1 MRVGDL
7 VTLSAYARKLKCRSM
22 EVEGNFVGIITEV
35 IKWGVVDMA
44 WAGCED
50 YAVRWA
56 ADAQPQN
63 RLNIKTYLRRELKYV
78 K

>member
-1 MRVGDL
+1 MNVGDL
-7 VTLSAYARKLKCRSM
+7 VTLSAYARTLKCRST

-35 IKWGVVDMA
+35 IKWCADIA
-44 WAGCED
+44 LTGCED

-56 ADAQPQN
+56 GDTEPQN

>member
-35 IKWGVVDMA
+35 IKWGGA
-44 WAGCED
+44 GWAGFED
-50 YAVRWA
+50 YVVRWA

-63 RLNIKTYLRRELKYV
+63 RLNIWTYLRRELKYV

>member
-7 VTLSAYARKLKCRSM
+7 VTLSAYARKLKCRSR

-35 IKWGVVDMA
+35 NKWAGAA

-56 ADAQPQN
+56 TDAQPQN

>member
-7 VTLSAYARKLKCRSM
+7 VTLSAYARKLKCRST

-35 IKWGVVDMA
+35 IKWGADIA
-44 WAGCED
+44 WVGSID
-50 YAVRWA
+50 YTVRWA

-63 RLNIKTYLRRELKYV
+63 RLNIWTYLRRELKYA

>member
-1 MRVGDL
+1 MNVGDL
-7 VTLSAYARKLKCRSM
+7 VTLSAYARTLKCLST

-35 IKWGVVDMA
+35 IKWGADMA

-63 RLNIKTYLRRELKYV
+63 RLNIKTYLRRELRYV

>member
-7 VTLSAYARKLKCRSM
+7 VTLSAYARKLKCRSR

-35 IKWGVVDMA
+35 IKWGAARSALD
-44 WAGCED
+44 CED

-56 ADAQPQN
+56 ADVQPQD
-63 RLNIKTYLRRELKYV
+63 RLNIKTYLRRELRYV

>member
-7 VTLSAYARKLKCRSM
+7 VTLSAYARKLKWRSP

-35 IKWGVVDMA
+35 VTWGGAD
-44 WAGCED
+44 WADFED
-50 YAVRWA
+50 YVIRWA
-56 ADAQPQN
+56 ADVQPQN